1 MSLMERYLE
10 IIRNK
15 SARYLLITSFP
26 ARIAYGM
33 ISLSIFFKVQQTTG
47 SIAVAG
53 LATGVNGV
61 AGATTAGLRGTLI
74 DRFGMKIPLRFFAP
88 GYAILILL
96 FSTGDS
102 KSTLV
107 LFAFVLGFS
116 APPINLSVRPLWK
129 VTVPEEQVR
138 TAYAVDTA
146 VMNSVGV
153 FGPILATSI
162 SLNSSPDI
170 ALRLCSF
177 LIIIGGLS
185 LSFTPQLR
193 KWVPEKKEAGDL
205 AVWRTP
211 AMQLMMVEGVF
222 IGLGWGAFDIAV
234 PAFATLENVPQRT
247 GIVFAIMAAGNVIGG
262 LYAGSISK
270 KTSSLKAFRRIYG
283 AWFVL
288 SLPLAFTYPGWS
300 MMLVTASMSLM
311 SGGLQVFYFEISEA
325 VRPKGS
331 AVSALGWLWT
341 VEGTFASIGAALGG
355 FVSEHYSPRYVLALT
370 TICVGMGYLVF
381 KSGSNLLKAA
391 DRVPTEKED
400 EEAIESNLDT
410 NK

>member
-1 MSLMERYLE
+1 MERYLA
-10 IIRNK
+10 IIRHK
-15 SARYLLITSFP
+15 PAQYLLITSFP

-47 SIAVAG
+47 SIAIAG
-53 LATGVNGV
+53 LATGVNGI
-61 AGATTAGLRGTLI
+61 AGATTAGLRGALI

-102 KSTLV
+102 KVTLV

-116 APPINLSVRPLWK
+116 SPPINLSVRPLWT
-129 VTVPEEQVR
+129 VTVPKDQVR
-138 TAYAVDTA
+138 TAYAIDTA
-146 VMNSVGV
+146 VLNSVGV
-153 FGPILATSI
+153 FGPILATTI
-162 SLNSSPDI
+162 SLNSTPDR
-170 ALRLCSF
+170 ALQLCSA

-193 KWVPEKKEAGDL
+193 KWIPEKKNAGDL

-211 AMQLMMVEGVF
+211 AMQLMMLEGVF

-234 PAFATLENVPQRT
+234 PAFATIENVPQRI
-247 GIVFAIMAAGNVIGG
+247 GIIFAVMAAGNVIGG
-262 LYAGSISK
+262 LLAGSISK

-283 AWFVL
+283 FWFFL
-288 SLPLAFTYPGWS
+288 SLPLALTNPDWS
-300 MMLVTASMSLM
+300 IMLVTASMSLM
-311 SGGLQVFYFEISEA
+311 SGALQVFYFEISEA

-331 AVSALGWLWT
+331 AVAALGWLWT
-341 VEGTFASIGAALGG
+341 VEGTFASLGAALGG
-355 FVSEHYSPRYVLALT
+355 FISEHYSPRYVLALT
-370 TICVGMGYLVF
+370 TCCVGIGYLVVRAG
-381 KSGSNLLKAA
+381 SGLLKEA
-391 DRVPTEKED
+391 DRVPTDEED
-400 EEAIESNLDT
+400 EAALESNLDI

>member
-1 MSLMERYLE
+1 MERYLE

-15 SARYLLITSFP
+15 SAQYLLITSFP

-47 SIAVAG
+47 SIAIAG
-53 LATGVNGV
+53 LATGVNGI

-102 KSTLV
+102 KTTLV
-107 LFAFVLGFS
+107 LFAFILGFS
-116 APPINLSVRPLWK
+116 APPINLSVRPLWS
-129 VTVPEEQVR
+129 VTVPKEQVR

-153 FGPILATSI
+153 FGPIIATTI

-170 ALRLCSF
+170 ALRLCSI

-211 AMQLMMVEGVF
+211 AMQLMMVEGIF

-247 GIVFAIMAAGNVIGG
+247 GIIFAMMAAGNVIGG

-270 KTSSLKAFRRIYG
+270 KTSSLKAFRRIYS

-300 MMLVTASMSLM
+300 MMIVTASMSLM

-370 TICVGMGYLVF
+370 TFCVGMGYLVF
-381 KSGSNLLKAA
+381 KSGSKLLQAA

>member
-1 MSLMERYLE
+1 MERYLE

-15 SARYLLITSFP
+15 SAQYLLITSFP

-53 LATGVNGV
+53 LATGVNGI

-96 FSTGDS
+96 FSTGNS
-102 KSTLV
+102 KTTLV
-107 LFAFVLGFS
+107 LFAFILGFS
-116 APPINLSVRPLWK
+116 APPINLSVRPLWS
-129 VTVPEEQVR
+129 VTVPKEQVR
-138 TAYAVDTA
+138 TAYAIDTA

-170 ALRLCSF
+170 ALKLCSI
-177 LIIIGGLS
+177 LVIIGGLS

-193 KWVPEKKEAGDL
+193 NWVPEKKEAGDL

-211 AMQLMMVEGVF
+211 AMQLMMIEGVF

-234 PAFATLENVPQRT
+234 PAFATLENVAERT
-247 GIVFAIMAAGNVIGG
+247 GIIFAIMAVGNVVGG

-270 KTSSLKAFRRIYG
+270 KISSLKAFRTIYG
-283 AWFVL
+283 AWFFL

-300 MMLVTASMSLM
+300 MMIVTASMSLM

-325 VRPKGS
+325 VRPNGS

-370 TICVGMGYLVF
+370 TFCVGMGYLVF
-381 KSGSNLLKAA
+381 KSGSKLLKAA
-391 DRVPTEKED
+391 DRVPSEKED

>member
-1 MSLMERYLE
+1 MERYLG

-15 SARYLLITSFP
+15 SAQYLLISSFP

-88 GYAILILL
+88 GYAFLILF
-96 FSTGDS
+96 FSAGDS

-116 APPINLSVRPLWK
+116 TPPINLSVRPLWK
-129 VTVPEEQVR
+129 VTVPEDQVR

-170 ALRLCSF
+170 ALRICSL

-193 KWVPEKKEAGDL
+193 NWVPEKKEAGDL

-234 PAFATLENVPQRT
+234 PAFATIENVPQRT
-247 GIVFAIMAAGNVIGG
+247 GVIFAIMAAGNVIGG

-300 MMLVTASMSLM
+300 MMLITASMSLM

-355 FVSEHYSPRYVLALT
+355 YVSEHYSPRYVLALT
-370 TICVGMGYLVF
+370 TFCVGMGYLVF
-381 KSGSNLLKAA
+381 KSGSRLLKAA

-400 EEAIESNLDT
+400 KEAIESNLDT